1 MHRRSNAAGLLPPR
15 QQSQRRNVHVFRAL
29 TGHRPGRSPHLC
41 RRPRPLH
48 GSQAAAQRPR
58 HGPQAFAGRETPPYL
73 AVPRR
78 PIQRRAGRQVMP
90 SIPAGALPAGPQAPV
105 FGRQRQPG
113 RRMPRQPHPAGER
126 TARVLAGYRR
136 TSADRGRGRASPFSA
151 ADLAAVLAT
160 CHRPRRRGRGV
171 ESDQE
176 AAARGRLDGILVT
189 VRVLT
194 RFVQKYTLSGRP
206 EPSGAHE
213 ATDTRATRQWICI
226 CGRAG
231 CAARAHRPGWARR
244 AIDARPSTP
253 SPQGER
259 GEDARPHRA
268 SSPHEHR
275 RGGRGRWQR
284 VRPDLPHGR
293 PSGSGAWP
301 YGHRLDHDALD
312 LVDGDRVRRPVVELR
327 RLRGGVPGDLL
338 RVFERPPVRQIRRD
352 PRRPERVAAGRGRE
366 IRRRRPPLD
375 HGQDET
381 PRERPARQPSA
392 RRARPPRGSRRAP
405 RPPDG
410 GPGRRA
416 ACRPSRGA

>member
-1 MHRRSNAAGLLPPR
+1 MEPQTPR

-78 PIQRRAGRQVMP
+78 PIQRRAGRQIMP
-90 SIPAGALPAGPQAPV
+90 SILAGALPAGPQAPV

-176 AAARGRLDGILVT
+176 AAARGRLDGVIAGLLFMGGLRRSEVSALRWADVEDAGDGDGILVT

-226 CGRAG
+226 CGRSW
-231 CAARAHRPGWARR
+231 CAAREHRPGWARR
-244 AIDARPSTP
+244 AIDALPRTQPP
-253 SPQGER
+253 
-259 GEDARPHRA
+259 
-268 SSPHEHR
+268 
-275 RGGRGRWQR
+275 GGK
-284 VRPDLPHGR
+284 
-293 PSGSGAWP
+293 
-301 YGHRLDHDALD
+301 
-312 LVDGDRVRRPVVELR
+312 
-327 RLRGGVPGDLL
+327 
-338 RVFERPPVRQIRRD
+338 
-352 PRRPERVAAGRGRE
+352 
-366 IRRRRPPLD
+366 RRRRTTSSSVLATRTPTWRTRPL
-375 HGQDET
+375 
-381 PRERPARQPSA
+381 
-392 RRARPPRGSRRAP
+392 
-405 RPPDG
+405 
-410 GPGRRA
+410 A
-416 ACRPSRGA
+416 ARPSRLAERTSLGERRLAGRPPPRSRCARSRRR